1 MKSIREYFNLKDN
14 KIEPPDVY
22 LGATLAKMMLKS
34 GKYCCTMPPE
44 QYVKVAVTT
53 VEKDLARSGK
63 RFLANC
69 VTPLSS
75 NYAT

>member
-1 MKSIREYFNLKDN
+1 MYFSQPVEIDKE
-14 KIEPPDVY
+14 IEPPDVY
-22 LGATLAKMMLKS
+22 LGATLANMKLDS
-34 GKYCCTMPPE
+34 GKYCWTMFLE

-63 RFLANC
+63 RFSANC